1 MCFNHISF
9 YKMANFWTLRKTQL
23 NFSGRQAEI
32 RRMFLSQKLFSIQ
45 IDQFVHLFWYIPF
58 DRIEYRFFF
67 TEKRVFCQYFIYS
80 RLTWKFQ
87 LAFLFFT
94 IFLFVKWVVWVVLS
108 SISSIVYTAH
118 SKSFFFCMKSAF
130 NFYLFIIFLFIK
142 CNWC

>member
-1 MCFNHISF
+1 MV
-9 YKMANFWTLRKTQL
+9 NFWTLRKTQL

-32 RRMFLSQKLFSIQ
+32 RRMFSSLFGFWAKNYFLFKLTSLFIYFGIFHSIGSN
-45 IDQFVHLFWYIPF
+45 IV
-58 DRIEYRFFF
+58 FFF